1 MPDATRLHQAFGRI
15 NLHLRRHGHQRR
27 THQFADRA
35 VQRRLFAQQTQPVMF
50 RQDSCRLPGNL
61 HHQCRHAGSGKLCQC
76 LAQRQVRIHRQ
87 HIACCQIMQT
97 KWNHGIGQN
106 RLSLLKLQVNPD
118 SIPVPANLRA
128 IVAAQC

>member
-1 MPDATRLHQAFGRI
+1 MAALAAGEARGALQGIGDA
-15 NLHLRRHGHQRR
+15 
-27 THQFADRA
+27 RA
-35 VQRRLFAQQTQPVMF
+35 ATPPLLVQR
-50 RQDSCRLPGNL
+50 
-61 HHQCRHAGSGKLCQC
+61 

-106 RLSLLKLQVNPD
+106 RLSLLKSQVNPD